1 MSVVVAWAAL
11 EVRGLIPIATVSGIV
26 ADCSLFYLRFFRCVV
41 EL

>member
-11 EVRGLIPIATVSGIV
+11 EVRGLMPIVTVSGIV
-26 ADCSLFYLRFFRCVV
+26 ADCSLFYLRFCKCVV